1 MCPSFIFFF
10 RRYIYSHVVVDPSKD
25 IDSRRDPTIPSNF
38 SLLVLCRAPSI
49 DLIGLKINAEFEY
62 NSTYQFKEKRNE
74 HNEIFLIT
82 IISNI

>member
-1 MCPSFIFFF
+1 ML
-10 RRYIYSHVVVDPSKD
+10 VDPSKD

-49 DLIGLKINAEFEY
+49 DLIKINAEFEY

-74 HNEIFLIT
+74 HNEIFLIM